1 MARVDRRAEGQEPQ
15 GGTMPMLGGLKP
27 PRGAHRRRRRVGR
40 GLGSGRG
47 VYSGKGRKGQK
58 ARSGSGPRPG
68 FEGGQTPLIKRLPFR
83 RGVRGAGSNMTGGGP
98 RPAMQEVRLRD
109 LNRFPAGSEVTP
121 ILLRRA
127 GIVGAGRVKVLATGR
142 LAHPL
147 TVRAQAFTAGARRAI
162 EAAGGRAE
170 VIGR

>member
-1 MARVDRRAEGQEPQ
+1 MPTLGELKAARGSR
-15 GGTMPMLGGLKP
+15 
-27 PRGAHRRRRRVGR
+27 RRRRRVGR

-47 VYSGKGRKGQK
+47 VYAGKGRKGQK
-58 ARSGSGPRPG
+58 ARSGPGPRPG

-98 RPAMQEVRLRD
+98 RPEVQEVRLRD

-121 ILLRRA
+121 VLLRRA

-147 TVRAQAFTAGARRAI
+147 TVRAQAFTAGARAAI
-162 EAAGGRAE
+162 EAAGGRVE
-170 VIGR
+170 VLGR